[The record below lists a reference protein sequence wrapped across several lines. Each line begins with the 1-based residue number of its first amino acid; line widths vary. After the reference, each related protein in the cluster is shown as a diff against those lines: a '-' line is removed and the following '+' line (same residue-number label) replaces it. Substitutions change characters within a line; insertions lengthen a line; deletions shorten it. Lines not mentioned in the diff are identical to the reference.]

1 MAIKYRMEPKLLD
14 RLLKTAGLARKDIQ
28 VNPIIG
34 AEKSNSGRQIKLLDR
49 KVVQSMNEGKEH
61 TLRKFQQVADLMKIP
76 VETLL
81 PELAPEPK
89 IISFLELFEPFEII
103 DASEVSGFNFKYLFR
118 GQKISFELEV
128 KNMSDNKLA
137 IISDLDAS
145 IQKYQTGVE
154 RVAKDSLTA
163 QINEYKQNDELNKL
177 FNRLDAENLGVYYAN
192 WEIWEESDDFY
203 NRLEKIF
210 NSTKCLLIAITD
222 KHRAVK
228 FEAPLGDVNETP
240 TIDFIRKRKKEIFE
254 VKGYDGVFLNDRYFT
269 AEDFE

>member
-14 RLLKTAGLARKDIQ
+14 HLLKTAGLARKDIQ

-49 KVVQSMNEGKEH
+49 KIVQSMNEGKEH
-61 TLRKFQQVADLMKIP
+61 TLKKFEQVAALMQMP

-81 PELAPEPK
+81 PDLAPEPK
-89 IISFLELFEPFEII
+89 IISFLELFEPSEII
-103 DASEVSGFNFKYLFR
+103 TASEVSGFNFKYLFR
-118 GQKISFELEV
+118 SQKILFQLAV
-128 KNMSDNKLA
+128 KNMSDNKMAL
-137 IISDLDAS
+137 ISELDAA

-154 RVAKDSLTA
+154 RVAMDSLTA
-163 QINEYKQNDELNKL
+163 QINEYKQNDELKKL
-177 FNRLDAENLGVYYAN
+177 FDRLDAENLGVYSARC
-192 WEIWEESDDFY
+192 EIWEESDEFY
-203 NRLEKIF
+203 NRAEKIF

-222 KHRAVK
+222 KHQAVK
-228 FEAPLGDVNETP
+228 FEAPLGDVIETP

-254 VKGYDGVFLNDRYFT
+254 DKGYDAVSINNKYFT